1 MIPHRTVRAVLVT
14 LLLAGSVAGFSS
26 GAAADVARSSNA
38 WAINNRG
45 EVAGAS
51 TTESGD
57 VHAVVWSRSGAVT
70 DLGTLGGATSRAYAI
85 NDLGQVVGVSET
97 ASGEWR
103 AFLWS
108 ASAGMT
114 ALATLPGTLMCEA
127 VDINDRGEAVGYCE
141 TPFLTRRAVRWADGQ
156 VAAIAPQSSIGAYGI
171 NDLGEVLSVFADLG
185 GYRYQVTSGGERSLR
200 SGTEQQ
206 HVVPRAGE
214 INDAGEAVMNRV
226 GLDGVSTVA
235 LWAPGGFPETDIGN
249 LGLRHKTAAWD
260 LSERAEVVG
269 ESMLP
274 SGETHAFLWA
284 QGTMRDL
291 GTLGGPES
299 AAHGINDRAE
309 VVGRSTTAAGE
320 SHAFRW
326 SAGTMTDLGTLP

>member
-1 MIPHRTVRAVLVT
+1 MTPHRTVSAVLVA
-14 LLLAGSVAGFSS
+14 LLLSGTVVGVSS
-26 GAAADVARSSNA
+26 SAAADVTQSSNA

-51 TTESGD
+51 TTASAE

-85 NDLGQVVGVSET
+85 NDLGQIVGMSET
-97 ASGEWR
+97 ASGDVH

-108 ASAGMT
+108 ASTGMT
-114 ALATLPGTLMCEA
+114 ELPTLQGTTTCEA

-141 TPFLTRRAVRWADGQ
+141 RPYVIRRAVRWTNGQ
-156 VAAIAPQSSIGAYGI
+156 VAALDPETSEEAYGI
-171 NDLGEVLSVFADLG
+171 NDLGEVLSVVSDLSSF
-185 GYRYQVTSGGERSLR
+185 RYQVTSGGERTWR
-200 SGTEQQ
+200 SGTVPR

-214 INDAGEAVMNRV
+214 INDAGEAVVTRSDD
-226 GLDGVSTVA
+226 GLVTTVV
-235 LWAPGGFPETDIGN
+235 LWAPGGYPATDIGN
-249 LGLRHKTAAWD
+249 LGLRYKTAAWD

-269 ESMLP
+269 ETMLP
-274 SGETHAFLWA
+274 SGATHAFLWA

-291 GTLGGPES
+291 GTLGGPDS
-299 AAHGINDRAE
+299 AAHGINDRAD
-309 VVGRSTTAAGE
+309 VVGKSVTASGE